1 MNMKTNK
8 KIVSLFLIV
17 VLLVPFVITMA
28 ADAEKEA
35 DIEGTIKSITNW
47 MVNIAVAVAIL
58 MYVVA
63 GFFWMSDT
71 GNAERAKMAKSIVV
85 STTIG
90 LVIVLM
96 AAGLANVIKG
106 FIEYE

>member
-1 MNMKTNK
+1 MKINK
-8 KIVSLFLIV
+8 KIVSLLLIV
-17 VLLVPFVITMA
+17 VLLVPFVVTIA
-28 ADAEKEA
+28 ADADKEA
-35 DIEGTIKSITNW
+35 DIAGTIKSITTW

-58 MYVVA
+58 MYIVA
-63 GFFWMSDT
+63 GFFWMSDA

-90 LVIVLM
+90 LIIVLM

-106 FIEYE
+106 FIKYE